1 MADNKIGDFTNSET
15 ISVEDVQYF
24 LNGMKSG
31 LFLDQS
37 NVDFEKSN
45 IALKHPFQG
54 PDFYEVLK
62 LHAIQQSASDGTYGD
77 GENEPLSDLQTDGDN
92 LDDYEFSLSSVVDET
107 ILQFGQKGASV
118 DTYQDKIVV
127 TFPRAKISNFF
138 HAHGDAQTLV
148 EKTIGYA
155 KVYKIA
161 DTIDY
166 SDYELILPPVFTSKS
181 ADSVPFDIEFGAE
194 SVAMHGNYIAV
205 SAFYS
210 RGPDAQNVHQPA
222 SAKVFLYE
230 KVEASETSDPGYKFV
245 SVFED
250 GDLACEPVLE
260 LHDDKLF
267 VSDYVRNEIKVYSI
281 TTLKTLSNYAQPTA
295 ESKLVPRNIIR
306 PAGDVEFNSEWGRS
320 IVCRDGKNLYIG
332 APGAICKY
340 SLPVATGMVEHWV
353 YDFHEAESSDGEDS
367 TDNPA
372 EPWVLA
378 QSLKPSESDLPWW
391 TKYSEWSD
399 TMCGANC
406 LTREYQYLQSS
417 ESETSGSQVS
427 AMCGYTPGKYDEE
440 GETIPIQARGDWW
453 CNVWQQDTELVDKT
467 WTADSDAHL
476 NNWWEN
482 TANQSDY
489 PTTLSANDRANDWG
503 VWFNEDLPGYYEP
516 GPQGPVP
523 IDYEW
528 EIPTYMHFTTDIR
541 FGETIDA
548 RGQKANATAPTNF
561 DLEKQYVVVGAPR
574 WFDDSVPQQ
583 ENLSTERIG
592 AVFVFDS
599 MYTTDEDTS
608 RVNGGTSSQIKR
620 IIPTPQSSDTR
631 VGAMEIDTIP
641 WNEQLNELEQNFYD
655 ADAVSVHFQMELY
668 EQSDLVNRGS
678 PSFWPYS
685 IYDGPHNF
693 ESNNVT
699 FTWPEPAEMLHSD
712 GTDAGGISA
721 KGFMT
726 FGEVDPE
733 TFSTWNKDY
742 PESGDPTYSTKAGE
756 ALGYIKMGKNDS
768 YSMNDDDLTI
778 EFWWK
783 PTHSYT
789 NQTTADTETPTVHTA
804 STSAPIM
811 SYQAEDSKDA
821 KQWWDLIYDASG
833 GKLQLRYPD
842 GETRNRYSTDTD
854 YINVDTWYH
863 IALVHEKREFS
874 DTSATSNMR
883 RIQLYVNGNPQFDY
897 TDTGFTIPDD
907 GESSALNFEHKV
919 EELDSD
925 DGKSQHLYI
934 GASPGGL
941 GTNIGSTDTGGFEG
955 FGNHCFDDIR
965 ITHGVRYKQLMND
978 EETPKEI
985 GFTIPGSAFE
995 ICYHEKGHGADV
1007 AMDADYDIFILNNTL
1022 TGYIE
1027 KHTNERYNY
1036 NTQDTLTSLDWSR
1049 TDMVSLSK
1057 DNPVIG
1063 GEISVYDTDL
1073 VYGNLND
1080 LRIFPRNE
1088 DITISDGNIENR
1100 LVGGDAFEY
1109 KLETIDSSYNY
1120 TVKLRGMGT
1129 INWGDG
1135 TTEVY
1140 DSRESYK
1147 TFSHTFS
1154 TITENMNITITGLT
1168 GFGESSG
1175 ADTGEAK
1182 IVDVGESIPSTLTEF
1197 RNSFKGCTSF
1207 NAENTKK
1214 WNTRYVKS
1222 MMGMFSGAT
1231 SFDRDISNWNTES
1244 LENASYMFKNA
1255 TSFNANLTNWFT
1267 GNIKNM
1273 ASMFQGAT
1281 TFNQP
1286 IDVWDVRN
1294 VENMD
1299 NMFNGA
1305 SAFNQD
1311 LSMWC
1316 SKVISNDPDNFSTS
1330 TLLEANNLPNWNS
1343 DCRHGFVEF
1352 TFDVSEIEGE
1362 FTAVIPF
1369 TRSQSLGPFYNNP
1382 LREKEYYD
1390 HNSNH
1395 NFASRTYAGEYDWY
1409 VDWDHA
1415 SGHIRDTEETYTG
1428 GIINEKWS
1436 VPGTLFGLTQEY
1448 LNEINLTQYYYNHFG
1463 RDWNNTKDH
1472 VLYHIYPD
1480 VTELSEI
1487 KVTVHTS
1494 DINYSD
1500 EYFDGYEYHGSD
1512 KDTPESWFVWHKD
1525 NVRGDFY
1532 RKAENERASSKYNLI
1547 YGVHTWPD
1555 GDFGGSIF
1563 CKNLKKVM
1571 VNNVQLHN
1579 IRIGYDFRNDI
1590 EYDYADYYDWNYLTE
1605 DRGNELK
1612 ELDIRGLKWFD
1623 SWSTHNLSV
1632 LNFDTIKLDWPIQN
1646 PIRFDYIALTGV
1658 NQDYPNFP
1666 LYDSIAQRINL
1677 SNWSD
1682 INFELIKPQ
1691 YDHFINR
1698 IQPQHGNRFSLSFY
1712 SINTISDP
1720 LTSIQVKF
1728 DNKETYD
1735 SLRAEKGLLEI
1746 QEGDVFIK
1754 NNYVSDDLSPISN
1767 LSTFNNE
1774 NTNISYSDLENKPIN
1789 FSDSDG
1795 FYVDIEV
1802 RENGKY
1808 YGDID
1813 LTDSLKSNIVYAITV
1828 HDCDINQLLINDIN
1842 VSSVS
1847 FQQSDIKNQ
1856 DDVCKK
1862 IHSGNTG
1869 LTMHAC
1875 FDGNKFT
1882 GILDIS
1888 HWELYDW
1895 ETRTTNNLEYAFRNF
1910 TAQKIILHP
1919 KFDLM
1924 VSSVSYFR
1932 WCWSG
1937 TLNIPNIRNW
1947 KINGERRMDFY
1958 GFFRNTKKFN
1968 QDLSTKIVERHG
1980 ITYTAWDTSSVA
1992 TMAQMFYETDKFN
2005 QDLTSWDVSNATDLS
2020 YMFYKSN
2027 FNGDISNWNTSNV
2040 TNLSGIF
2047 SENSKF
2053 NQDIST
2059 KIITGTNAETNP
2071 SYIAWDTQNATT
2083 IKRIFGG
2090 ALSGRKE
2097 IGNNLSIENWNLD
2110 KVRDIG
2116 ELFFANKGNN
2126 DGSTI
2131 DLRTKIVIL
2140 DNSSETDDEEL
2151 KIRKVYIAW
2160 NTNTVTSASG
2170 TFYYTKTPN
2179 IQIDNWNVSNVQ
2191 NLDTFLQTS
2200 DFNPDITKKSVNL
2213 LGFSDGYGSDDEE
2226 TKTDQDKILE
2236 QLSDEEKQQ
2245 LKGDDTSNPLTEY
2258 TAWYTLSVNSMTY
2271 FADYNDSFDRNLS
2284 DWCLKSMTSFP
2295 GQRDNTNNWRDKLN
2309 LENIGKDC
2317 TE

>member
-1 MADNKIGDFTNSET
+1 MADNKIGDFTNEGT

-62 LHAIQQSASDGTYGD
+62 LHAIQQSASNDGTYGD
-77 GENEPLSDLQTDGDN
+77 GENEALSDLQTDGDN

-107 ILQFGQKGASV
+107 ILHFGQKGASV

-138 HAHGDAQTLV
+138 HAHEDPSTLV

-166 SDYELILPPVFTSKS
+166 SDYELILPPVFTNKS

-306 PAGDVEFNSEWGRS
+306 PVGDVEFNSEWGRS
-320 IVCRDGKNLYIG
+320 IVCRDGKNLYVG

-353 YDFHEAESSDGEDS
+353 YDFHEAESSEDGDS
-367 TDNPA
+367 PDNPA

-406 LTREYQYLQSS
+406 ITREYQYLQSS
-417 ESETSGSQVS
+417 ESEASGSQVS

-453 CNVWQQDTELVDKT
+453 CNVWQQDTELADKT
-467 WTADSDAHL
+467 WTEDSDTHL
-476 NNWWEN
+476 NNWWEQI
-482 TANQSDY
+482 ANQSDY

-574 WFDDSVPQQ
+574 WFDDSVSQQ
-583 ENLSTERIG
+583 ENLSTDRIG

-620 IIPTPQSSDTR
+620 ITPTPQSSDTR
-631 VGAMEIDTIP
+631 VGAMEVDT
-641 WNEQLNELEQNFYD
+641 NELEQNFYD

-685 IYDGPHNF
+685 IYDGPTNF
-693 ESNNVT
+693 DSNNVT

-712 GTDAGGISA
+712 GTNAGGISA

-726 FGEVDPE
+726 FGAVDPE
-733 TFSTWNKDY
+733 TFSTWDKDY
-742 PESGDPTYSTKAGE
+742 PTGQSEYSTKAGE
-756 ALGYIKMGKNDS
+756 ALGYIKLGKNDS

-789 NQTTADTETPTVHTA
+789 NQTTADTTTPVTHTA

-821 KQWWDLIYDASG
+821 KQWWDLIYEAG
-833 GKLQLRYPD
+833 TGKLQLRYPN
-842 GETRNRYSTDTD
+842 GSTVNRYSTEAN

-897 TDTGFTIPDD
+897 TDTGFTISDN
-907 GESSALNFEHKV
+907 GEASALNFDHKV
-919 EELDSD
+919 EELESEDE
-925 DGKSQHLYI
+925 KSQHLYI

-941 GTNIGSTDTGGFEG
+941 GTNIGSPDTGGFEG

-965 ITHGVRYKQLMND
+965 ITHGVRYKQLMTD
-978 EETPKEI
+978 GDDPTEI

-1036 NTQDTLTSLDWSR
+1036 DTDATLTSLDWSR

-1057 DNPVIG
+1057 DTPVIG

-1100 LVGGDAFEY
+1100 LVGGEAFEY
-1109 KLETIDSSYNY
+1109 KLETINSSYNY

-1147 TFSHTFS
+1147 TFSHQFS
-1154 TITENMNITITGLT
+1154 KITADMNITITGLT

-1175 ADTGEAK
+1175 ADEGEAK
-1182 IVDVGESIPSTLTEF
+1182 IVDVGESIPSTLIEF

-1207 NAENTKK
+1207 NAENTEK

-1231 SFDRDISNWNTES
+1231 SFNRDISQWNTES

-1255 TSFNANLTNWFT
+1255 TSFNTNISSWFT
-1267 GNIKNM
+1267 ENVTNM
-1273 ASMFQGAT
+1273 ASMFQGASA
-1281 TFNQP
+1281 FDQS

-1311 LSMWC
+1311 LVTWC
-1316 SKVISNDPDNFSTS
+1316 SKTITDNPLNFVDGSAMDQLNIPDWANDC
-1330 TLLEANNLPNWNS
+1330 EY
-1343 DCRHGFVEF
+1343 GFVEF
-1352 TFDVSEIEGE
+1352 IFDVSEIEGE
-1362 FTAVIPF
+1362 FTAVLPI
-1369 TRSQSLGPFYNNP
+1369 TRRDETADDYPKSGYEGNITYDSQT
-1382 LREKEYYD
+1382 RIRD
-1390 HNSNH
+1390 
-1395 NFASRTYAGEYDWY
+1395 RIIWEYDWY
-1409 VDWDHA
+1409 VDWGLSD
-1415 SGHIRDTEETYTG
+1415 GNIRDTETVYEG
-1428 GIINEKWS
+1428 GIVNEKWTHNGLFCNLQRPRPS
-1436 VPGTLFGLTQEY
+1436 DFEFTLENCKPNMLWHTY
-1448 LNEINLTQYYYNHFG
+1448 KNITP
-1463 RDWNNTKDH
+1463 DTK
-1472 VLYHIYPD
+1472 
-1480 VTELSEI
+1480 EI
-1487 KVTVHTS
+1487 KIRVHTS
-1494 DINYSD
+1494 EIEYSD
-1500 EYFDGYEYHGSD
+1500 EYWTGYKFSEYFNDKSD
-1512 KDTPESWFVWHKD
+1512 DEKYSYNSPSEFE
-1525 NVRGDFY
+1525 RI
-1532 RKAENERASSKYNLI
+1532 NERASKLYCLYVGGTSSTLL
-1547 YGVHTWPD
+1547 HTGLP
-1555 GDFGGSIF
+1555 GYAYQNTHSE
-1563 CKNLKKVM
+1563 LLRKVT
-1571 VNNVQLHN
+1571 VKNVQLSKLN
-1579 IRIGYDFRNDI
+1579 VSVRRYDRVGYQMTNVREDDITLDLSGVKCDRDLLLRTKLWNNDADHWPRFHI
-1590 EYDYADYYDWNYLTE
+1590 DLRSKVSWPVTEEMTYAFLTLHSYDHSNQLTLNLPKYKQKVY
-1605 DRGNELK
+1605 G
-1612 ELDIRGLKWFD
+1612 RGLAITDWQVEWSEIKSEFD
-1623 SWSTHNLSV
+1623 S
-1632 LNFDTIKLDWPIQN
+1632 F
-1646 PIRFDYIALTGV
+1646 
-1658 NQDYPNFP
+1658 
-1666 LYDSIAQRINL
+1666 
-1677 SNWSD
+1677 
-1682 INFELIKPQ
+1682 
-1691 YDHFINR
+1691 
-1698 IQPQHGNRFSLSFY
+1698 
-1712 SINTISDP
+1712 
-1720 LTSIQVKF
+1720 
-1728 DNKETYD
+1728 
-1735 SLRAEKGLLEI
+1735 
-1746 QEGDVFIK
+1746 
-1754 NNYVSDDLSPISN
+1754 ISN
-1767 LSTFNNE
+1767 L
-1774 NTNISYSDLENKPIN
+1774 IIDPVIGSDLTNGWKQN
-1789 FSDSDG
+1789 YVNRFTVWFSSMRCVNGNGIVDLRDCLPKNLNYE
-1795 FYVDIEV
+1795 FYMWDVEAT
-1802 RENGKY
+1802 E
-1808 YGDID
+1808 
-1813 LTDSLKSNIVYAITV
+1813 
-1828 HDCDINQLLINDIN
+1828 LLIPEIN
-1842 VSSVS
+1842 THYVRL
-1847 FQQSDIKNQ
+1847 QLCNIGNQ
-1856 DDVCKK
+1856 DEVCKK
-1862 IHSGNTG
+1862 IQTPEGIEFKSVFR
-1869 LTMHAC
+1869 A
-1875 FDGNKFT
+1875 NKFT
-1882 GILDIS
+1882 GDVDIS
-1888 HWELYDW
+1888 HWKLVSTSDSLISVCQSATFSSIIFPEDFPL
-1895 ETRTTNNLEYAFRNF
+1895 TTERITKFQSAFKSF
-1910 TAQKIILHP
+1910 TGA
-1919 KFDLM
+1919 
-1924 VSSVSYFR
+1924 
-1932 WCWSG
+1932 
-1937 TLNIPNIRNW
+1937 IPNIHKW
-1947 KINGERRMDFY
+1947 KLSNSQDIQCSDMFAQHYTFNENLG
-1958 GFFRNTKKFN
+1958 TKKVTHLG
-1968 QDLSTKIVERHG
+1968 Q
-1980 ITYTAWDTSSVA
+1980 TYLAWDTQRVTSMDAMFSSA
-1992 TMAQMFYETDKFN
+1992 TE
-2005 QDLTSWDVSNATDLS
+2005 
-2020 YMFYKSN
+2020 
-2027 FNGDISNWNTSNV
+2027 FNGNISNWNVSKC
-2040 TNLSGIF
+2040 SDF
-2047 SENSKF
+2047 SSMFVDTQKF
-2053 NQDIST
+2053 NRDIST
-2059 KIITGTNAETNP
+2059 KIITGDETYP
-2071 SYIAWDTQNATT
+2071 SYIAWDTISGETFNNTLANAYA
-2083 IKRIFGG
+2083 FEQDV
-2090 ALSGRKE
+2090 S
-2097 IGNNLSIENWNLD
+2097 NWNMSKAETLD
-2110 KVRDIG
+2110 NFLSRTSPVLEYKDYT
-2116 ELFFANKGNN
+2116 F
-2126 DGSTI
+2126 
-2131 DLRTKIVIL
+2131 DLRTKIIL
-2140 DNSSETDDEEL
+2140 LTNENEDTVGEQN

-2160 NTNTVTSASG
+2160 DVSG
-2170 TFYYTKTPN
+2170 AESIGGIAKFFDSPRKL
-2179 IQIDNWNVSNVQ
+2179 IIDNWNC
-2191 NLDTFLQTS
+2191 TS
-2200 DFNPDITKKSVNL
+2200 TRSMSHLVAYGSFNGDITTKNVNL
-2213 LGFSDGYGSDDEE
+2213 LAFSLDYEEDSEE
-2226 TKTDQDKILE
+2226 TKTDQDKIIE
-2236 QLSDEEKQQ
+2236 QLTPTEVNQ
-2245 LKGDDTSNPLTEY
+2245 LKGDNSPPLTEY
-2258 TAWYTLSVNSMTY
+2258 TAWNPKSLEHIEY
-2271 FADYNDSFDRNLS
+2271 FAYNNRIFNQDLSNWCVATVSENNVTMFDEAS
-2284 DWCLKSMTSFP
+2284 DAWQSEHKFDVNALGGTCP
-2295 GQRDNTNNWRDKLN
+2295 
-2309 LENIGKDC
+2309 E
-2317 TE
+2317 